1 MELIIFSLEVKC
13 KITTGTALG
22 PSEESPPQTDQ
33 VNNLPP
39 RLKQLKIV
47 QNW

>member
-1 MELIIFSLEVKC
+1 MKMVLFAQGKQMIDFNCV
-13 KITTGTALG
+13 LG